1 MSVNTT
7 VELQC
12 LAVPTFTYI
21 KRPPGLKQDGFNSPE
36 KIHLRDL
43 DPETLKNLCDELV
56 ANIFEDAG
64 QEYPKIVAV

>member
-1 MSVNTT
+1 MTVSTT

-21 KRPPGLKQDGFNSPE
+21 NRPPGRRQDGFNTPE

-43 DPETLKNLCDELV
+43 DPETLKKLCDELV
-56 ANIFEDAG
+56 ANIFEEADM
-64 QEYPKIVAV
+64 ERPKIVAV